1 MPRQIVVLY
10 RSLLEKY
17 MLIVIML
24 SVTSLFKIHDG
35 KLPYAHG
42 ILKLLLSVGMF
53 FENPIRTLT
62 CGYSRFDIG
71 NGLFDT

>member
-1 MPRQIVVLY
+1 
-10 RSLLEKY
+10 
-17 MLIVIML
+17 ML